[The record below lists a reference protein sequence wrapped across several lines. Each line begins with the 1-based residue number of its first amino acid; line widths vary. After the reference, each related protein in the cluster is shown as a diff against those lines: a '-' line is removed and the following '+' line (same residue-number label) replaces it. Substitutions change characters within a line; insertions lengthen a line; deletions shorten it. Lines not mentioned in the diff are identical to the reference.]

1 MIRSSAC
8 QPWQPDLPGHA
19 GDRGDL
25 LSYTTP
31 WDTILR
37 SRVRR
42 NRNRGR
48 RADLEWS
55 KCRGKAA
62 GNETDRVTGG
72 SGRTRGAENEQQN
85 AGSSGDDLTKAYIQ
99 WIGRMVGHRM
109 NEGKWIEIG
118 PFEWTKVLAKWD
130 AYILTSM
137 FHHIGGSKPLFW
149 IKCDGRSSGSIAR
162 CLPASFELLNLSLK
176 KVGFLSGSSARIT
189 PCTSMKRRL
198 SAMSP

>member
-1 MIRSSAC
+1 MSSKT
-8 QPWQPDLPGHA
+8 Q
-19 GDRGDL
+19 
-25 LSYTTP
+25 
-31 WDTILR
+31 
-37 SRVRR
+37 
-42 NRNRGR
+42 
-48 RADLEWS
+48 
-55 KCRGKAA
+55 
-62 GNETDRVTGG
+62 
-72 SGRTRGAENEQQN
+72 
-85 AGSSGDDLTKAYIQ
+85 GSSGDDLTKAYIQ

-130 AYILTSM
+130 AYILTFM